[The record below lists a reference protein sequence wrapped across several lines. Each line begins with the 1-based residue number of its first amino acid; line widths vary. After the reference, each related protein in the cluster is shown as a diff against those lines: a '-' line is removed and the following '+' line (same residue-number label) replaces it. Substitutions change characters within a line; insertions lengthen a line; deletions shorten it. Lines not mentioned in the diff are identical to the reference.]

1 MGRIVEG
8 YIDGVYYA
16 VTVGESQQ
24 GRPDSIGVVSG
35 AAAARRLLEFHNG
48 QPLPRSG
55 HVLDVANPD
64 LVVQALQDLTD
75 VIHVRLAGSAGS

>member
-1 MGRIVEG
+1 MDRIVEG

-24 GRPDSIGVVSG
+24 GAPETVGVVSG
-35 AAAARRLLEFHNG
+35 AVAARRLLEFHNG

-55 HVLDVANPD
+55 NVLDVTDPEM
-64 LVVQALQDLTD
+64 VVQALQELTD
-75 VIHVRLAGSAGS
+75 VIHVRPAEAG

>member
-1 MGRIVEG
+1 MDRIVEG
-8 YIDGVYYA
+8 YLDGVYYA
-16 VTVGESQQ
+16 VTVGDSQE
-24 GRPDSIGVVSG
+24 GKPDSIGVVSG

-55 HVLDVANPD
+55 NVLDVADPD

-75 VIHVRLAGSAGS
+75 VIHVRPAESESS

>member
-1 MGRIVEG
+1 VEG
-8 YIDGVYYA
+8 YIGGVYYA
-16 VTVGESQQ
+16 VTVFDTEPG
-24 GRPDSIGVVSG
+24 GDDTIGVVSG

-55 HVLDVANPD
+55 HVLDVADPD

-75 VIHVRLAGSAGS
+75 VIHVRPAEAEGS